1 MIEGIAH
8 RVKCRDDFL
17 SRAAKALYRG
27 LSRASVPCIKPL
39 HLVLYYERV
48 LRRSLWHRFME
59 AFYYVP
65 VFEARCA
72 SVGRGLRLE
81 CGIPQVMGNLEIHIG
96 DDVTIN
102 GVNTFSTNNMRSRP
116 VMKIGSGCYI
126 GHQVSISVASSVIIG
141 NHCLIADRVMISDN
155 DGHPL
160 DPVARR
166 MGLPVPDEDVAPVV
180 LEDDVWVGS
189 RAVILKGVK
198 VGTGSV
204 VGAGAVVTRDVPPFV
219 VVAGNPAR
227 VVKQLEFGG
236 EAVSAAAQR
245 KEEGQCG

>member
-1 MIEGIAH
+1 M
-8 RVKCRDDFL
+8 
-17 SRAAKALYRG
+17 
-27 LSRASVPCIKPL
+27 PCIRPL
-39 HLVLYYERV
+39 HSILYCERV

-81 CGIPQVMGNLEIHIG
+81 CGIPLIMGNLEIHIG
-96 DDVTIN
+96 DNVTIN

-116 VMKIGSGCYI
+116 VMRIGSGCYI
-126 GHQVSISVASSVIIG
+126 GHQVSISVASSVAIG

-160 DPVARR
+160 DPAARR

-189 RAVILKGVK
+189 RAVILKGVRI
-198 VGTGSV
+198 GTGAV

-227 VVKQLEFGG
+227 VIKQLEFGS
-236 EAVSAAAQR
+236 EAVSAAAQ
-245 KEEGQCG
+245 EEQSRCV